1 MNAFSLL
8 EYAAWILSFG
18 FGAWL
23 LYDLVKTNTSYAE
36 AVLMSSREGE
46 IEDELIIDP
55 THRDAP

>member
-1 MNAFSLL
+1 MNAFLAL
-8 EYAAWILSFG
+8 EYFAWILSFI

-23 LYDLVKTNTSYAE
+23 LLDLVKTNTSFSE

-55 THRDAP
+55 THRGTP